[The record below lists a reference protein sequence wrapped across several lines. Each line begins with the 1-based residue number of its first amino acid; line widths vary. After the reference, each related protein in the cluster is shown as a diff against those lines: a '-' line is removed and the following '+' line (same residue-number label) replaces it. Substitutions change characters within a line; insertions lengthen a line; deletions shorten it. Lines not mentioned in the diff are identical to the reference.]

1 MSEEYEMMVK
11 IVLIGDSTVGKTN
24 IMSKYLKG
32 QFMES
37 SKATIG
43 VEFHSKIFNHEGHK
57 INAQMWDTAGQEKYK
72 SISASYFKGSKG
84 AFIVYDITK
93 KDTFDSIE
101 KWLNELKLNGDPGI
115 VTFIIGNKND
125 LEEFRQVSK
134 EEGEEK
140 AKSFQCGFLETSA
153 LSGDNIDLA
162 FELMIG
168 QIYDK
173 YSKSSNNEEMLISSN
188 GQDLNLEKAEN
199 KKKKK
204 GCC

>member
-57 INAQMWDTAGQEKYK
+57 INAQMWDTAGQEKYR